1 MCRSWWYIRTH
12 TISLQWRHTTIASQI
27 TSLTIVYSTVYSGV
41 DQGKHQSSASLAFV
55 WGIHRWPVNSPHK
68 WPVTRKMFPFDDVI
82 MLMMDVYMAYVR
94 IGGMMSQIIWFISFH
109 VGIRIMENFHRHRNG
124 FIVPAIWR
132 TNYRNKHR
140 IYEIKTPIIQLI
152 ERGISMG
159 RFVCVQNRHCWSLL
173 AIFEPLKNY
182 FITCQKKWLLLR
194 PSVSTVRPTRKV
206 SLGPAK
212 VRETPSVSG
221 TVVQWRMQPSGF
233 TGPLQ
238 DPNRGNGVCYRGARC
253 W

>member
-1 MCRSWWYIRTH
+1 
-12 TISLQWRHTTIASQI
+12 
-27 TSLTIVYSTVYSGV
+27 
-41 DQGKHQSSASLAFV
+41 
-55 WGIHRWPVNSPHK
+55 
-68 WPVTRKMFPFDDVI
+68 
-82 MLMMDVYMAYVR
+82 
-94 IGGMMSQIIWFISFH
+94 MSQIIWFISFH

-124 FIVPAIWR
+124 FIVPAIWM

-140 IYEIKTPIIQLI
+140 IYEIKTPIIPLI

-182 FITCQKKWLLLR
+182 FITCQKMAFIETVSFYGVTFQKGR
-194 PSVSTVRPTRKV
+194 P
-206 SLGPAK
+206 
-212 VRETPSVSG
+212 G
-221 TVVQWRMQPSGF
+221 TCQGQGNAFCVWDCGAVAHELQPSGF

-238 DPNRGNGVCYRGARC
+238 DPSRGSGVCYRGAHY

>member
-1 MCRSWWYIRTH
+1 
-12 TISLQWRHTTIASQI
+12 
-27 TSLTIVYSTVYSGV
+27 
-41 DQGKHQSSASLAFV
+41 
-55 WGIHRWPVNSPHK
+55 
-68 WPVTRKMFPFDDVI
+68 
-82 MLMMDVYMAYVR
+82 
-94 IGGMMSQIIWFISFH
+94 MMSQIIWFISFH

-140 IYEIKTPIIQLI
+140 IYEIKTPIIPLI

-182 FITCQKKWLLLR
+182 FITCQKKWPLLR

-212 VRETPSVSG
+212 VRETPVCLGLWCSG
-221 TVVQWRMQPSGF
+221 ACNRRALRVLYKIPDEGAGCVTEVPIVDNIIIVVVPRFPFQVTATHQ
-233 TGPLQ
+233 
-238 DPNRGNGVCYRGARC
+238 
-253 W
+253 